1 MKKIKL
7 ESNYLIKFLKTI
19 CLIIPIITLILVC
32 IISYKA
38 LKYKSKIDT
47 YEEYFTT
54 INYKEDNNVNFNYNS
69 NLIANKYKN
78 IQVNEY
84 INCLNK
90 KLTYDELN
98 DEIKL
103 SIKTLENLYN
113 QSYNYFSFKYTD
125 IYTGFTISYN
135 EQQEIFAASTIKAPM
150 AIYLYEQAEQGLI
163 NLDEKLTYTAAYYN
177 SGSGILKNREFNQSY
192 TIRELISYAIIHSDN
207 AAHNMLMDRF
217 GRENMYNFWIE
228 KNTKSIFK
236 EYSNWGV
243 TNANDATIY
252 MKELYDYY
260 NTDTTLANELMENFV
275 NVTFK
280 PLSSNDNKLVTANK
294 SGWSGTVFHDATIIF
309 DDNPYILVVLSNT
322 GLNGYPYLFN
332 LTNDLIEQ
340 LHSQY
345 WNLKYNMCA
354 QIIK

>member
-1 MKKIKL
+1 M
-7 ESNYLIKFLKTI
+7 
-19 CLIIPIITLILVC
+19 
-32 IISYKA
+32 
-38 LKYKSKIDT
+38 
-47 YEEYFTT
+47 
-54 INYKEDNNVNFNYNS
+54 
-69 NLIANKYKN
+69 NK
-78 IQVNEY
+78 Q
-84 INCLNK
+84 NK
-90 KLTYDELN
+90 D
-98 DEIKL
+98 
-103 SIKTLENLYN
+103 
-113 QSYNYFSFKYTD
+113 
-125 IYTGFTISYN
+125 
-135 EQQEIFAASTIKAPM
+135 
-150 AIYLYEQAEQGLI
+150 
-163 NLDEKLTYTAAYYN
+163 
-177 SGSGILKNREFNQSY
+177 
-192 TIRELISYAIIHSDN
+192 
-207 AAHNMLMDRF
+207 
-217 GRENMYNFWIE
+217 FWIE

-294 SGWSGTVFHDATIIF
+294 SGWSGTIFHDATIIF

>member
-7 ESNYLIKFLKTI
+7 ESNYLIKVLKTI
-19 CLIIPIITLILVC
+19 CLIIPIITLVLVC

-150 AIYLYEQAEQGLI
+150 AIYLYEQAEQGF
-163 NLDEKLTYTAAYYN
+163 LD
-177 SGSGILKNREFNQSY
+177 
-192 TIRELISYAIIHSDN
+192 
-207 AAHNMLMDRF
+207 
-217 GRENMYNFWIE
+217 
-228 KNTKSIFK
+228 
-236 EYSNWGV
+236 
-243 TNANDATIY
+243 
-252 MKELYDYY
+252 
-260 NTDTTLANELMENFV
+260 
-275 NVTFK
+275 
-280 PLSSNDNKLVTANK
+280 
-294 SGWSGTVFHDATIIF
+294 
-309 DDNPYILVVLSNT
+309 
-322 GLNGYPYLFN
+322 
-332 LTNDLIEQ
+332 
-340 LHSQY
+340 
-345 WNLKYNMCA
+345 
-354 QIIK
+354 